1 MVGKLNDI
9 VTAAVVLDATNKTKS
24 SSSDS
29 QQKIQAA
36 AKSDSSAQIRPAETQ
51 PVTKSTNKISPKPLA
66 KGEKIEQKIQTPQE
80 QSADNLK
87 RKKEIEEQEKQSKLV
102 PGTLTEEAV
111 SNMTDALNKLMRK
124 TNVNLEFRYNKEV
137 DVMSVKLL
145 EKGTDKVL
153 KEFPPEEMVE
163 NMIKARDWLGAFIDK
178 TV

>member
-36 AKSDSSAQIRPAETQ
+36 ATTDSSAQIRPAETQ
-51 PVTKSTNKISPKPLA
+51 PVTKSVTQVAPKPLV
-66 KGEKIEQKIQTPQE
+66 KGEHVEQKVKPIQE
-80 QSADNLK
+80 QAAGNLK
-87 RKKEIEEQEKQSKLV
+87 RKQEIEEQEKQSKLV

>member
-1 MVGKLNDI
+1 MVGRLNDI
-9 VTAAVVLDATNKTKS
+9 VTAAVVVDATNNIKS
-24 SSSDS
+24 SSDGG
-29 QQKIQAA
+29 QQKIHAA
-36 AKSDSSAQIRPAETQ
+36 AQKTDSSAQIRPAQTQ
-51 PVTKSTNKISPKPLA
+51 SVNQTSPKSLGH
-66 KGEKIEQKIQTPQE
+66 GEPVERKVKTAQE
-80 QSADNLK
+80 QAADNLK
-87 RKKEIEEQEKQSKLV
+87 RKQEIEEQEKQSKLI

-137 DVMSVKLL
+137 DLMSVKLL
-145 EKGTDKVL
+145 EKGTDKVI

>member
-1 MVGKLNDI
+1 MVGRLNDI
-9 VTAAVVLDATNKTKS
+9 VAAAVVVDATNKTKS
-24 SSSDS
+24 SDT

-36 AKSDSSAQIRPAETQ
+36 VKADSSAQIRPAETQ
-51 PVTKSTNKISPKPLA
+51 TVNKSVNKISPKPLA
-66 KGEKIEQKIQTPQE
+66 KGEKTEPKVKTIQE
-80 QSADNLK
+80 QAADNLK
-87 RKKEIEEQEKQSKLV
+87 RKQEIEEQEKEAKLV

-124 TNVNLEFRYNKEV
+124 TNVNLEFDYKKEV
-137 DVMSVKLL
+137 NLMSVKML
-145 EKGTDKVL
+145 EKGTNKVI